1 VSSESAERDSSN
13 YDSLMS
19 VHDLINALYDTG
31 DTNAKVFLGI
41 LTPDGNNPRTKCSIR
56 AVHGDAW
63 RLPAVEIVGQPLSD
77 EKPADGGA
85 AVDETANQASTPGV
99 PDLIEQIREQD
110 DALDE
115 LVMAA
120 EWAYMYRSERA
131 FERLREALIGWREA
145 SGEPR

>member
-1 VSSESAERDSSN
+1 VSSESTERDSSN
-13 YDSLMS
+13 YDSLS
-19 VHDLINALYDTG
+19 LPGH
-31 DTNAKVFLGI
+31 
-41 LTPDGNNPRTKCSIR
+41 S
-56 AVHGDAW
+56 DAGRQQPAHEVQYPW
-63 RLPAVEIVGQPLSD
+63 LPAVEIVGQPLSD
-77 EKPADGGA
+77 VEPADGGA
-85 AVDETANQASTPGV
+85 AMDETANQASTPGV

>member
-1 VSSESAERDSSN
+1 VSSESTERDSSN
-13 YDSLMS
+13 YDSLS
-19 VHDLINALYDTG
+19 LPGH
-31 DTNAKVFLGI
+31 
-41 LTPDGNNPRTKCSIR
+41 S
-56 AVHGDAW
+56 DAGRQQPAHEVQYPW
-63 RLPAVEIVGQPLSD
+63 LPAVEQV
-77 EKPADGGA
+77 
-85 AVDETANQASTPGV
+85 
-99 PDLIEQIREQD
+99 REQD